1 MRGCWLSKSKA
12 ALATGLTPH
21 DFQKTYA
28 TKLKERKEGKWPEYF
43 LPEDNMTD
51 TSKAALADCM
61 EELPSDDVA
70 DIVEGILG
78 DISQGSLEGAR
89 GIPLDLDSQLQ
100 AAQLEKIKVQTKAL
114 GEKLTR
120 QRQEIW
126 NSWNEEFFPCFA
138 EAFAKVKNRL
148 IELHLDE
155 EQLKILKD
163 SIDLA
168 LGSMKTK
175 LDFMYNDWMENGLEK
190 EDNLEDD
197 LLK

>member
-12 ALATGLTPH
+12 ALATGLTAH

-78 DISQGSLEGAR
+78 DVTGQTFAATVE
-89 GIPLDLDSQLQ
+89 DQLQ
-100 AAQLEKIKVQTKAL
+100 EARLANVKARTAML
-114 GEKLTR
+114 GEKLERRKTELFSEWS
-120 QRQEIW
+120 QA
-126 NSWNEEFFPCFA
+126 FF
-138 EAFAKVKNRL
+138 EAFTEAFTKFKNEL
-148 IELHLDE
+148 IALQLTE
-155 EQLKILKD
+155 EQLSTLQEKLSLALQSLKD
-163 SIDLA
+163 KLA
-168 LGSMKTK
+168 
-175 LDFMYNDWMENGLEK
+175 FLEQDYADDK
-190 EDNLEDD
+190 DEDDD
-197 LLK
+197 LLNGDK

>member
-1 MRGCWLSKSKA
+1 MTA
-12 ALATGLTPH
+12 H

-78 DISQGSLEGAR
+78 DISHGSLEGAK

-100 AAQLEKIKVQTKAL
+100 AAQLDNIKARTKAL
-114 GEKLTR
+114 GEKLQR
-120 QRQEIW
+120 NRQELW
-126 NSWNEEFFPCFA
+126 NGWSEEFFECFSQS
-138 EAFAKVKNRL
+138 FAKLKNTL
-148 IELHLDE
+148 VSLQLDE
-155 EQLKILKD
+155 EQLQTLNEALD
-163 SIDLA
+163 SA
-168 LGSMKTK
+168 LSSMKDK
-175 LDFMYNDWMENGLEK
+175 LDFMYNDFMEKGLDDTIE
-190 EDNLEDD
+190 EDD

>member
-1 MRGCWLSKSKA
+1 MKGCWLSKSKA
-12 ALATGLTPH
+12 ALAAGMTAH
-21 DFQKTYA
+21 EFQRTYA

-100 AAQLEKIKVQTKAL
+100 AAQLDNIKARTKAL
-114 GEKLTR
+114 GEKLQR
-120 QRQEIW
+120 NRQELW
-126 NSWNEEFFPCFA
+126 NGWSQEFFECFSQS
-138 EAFAKVKNRL
+138 FAKMKNTL
-148 IELHLDE
+148 VSLQLDE
-155 EQLKILKD
+155 EQLQTLNEALD
-163 SIDLA
+163 SA
-168 LGSMKTK
+168 LSSMKDK
-175 LDFMYNDWMENGLEK
+175 LDFMYNDFMEKGLDDTIE
-190 EDNLEDD
+190 EDD

>member
-12 ALATGLTPH
+12 ALATGMTAH
-21 DFQKTYA
+21 EFQKTYA

-78 DISQGSLEGAR
+78 DISHGSLEGAQ

-126 NSWNEEFFPCFA
+126 NSWNEQFFECFSTS
-138 EAFAKVKNRL
+138 FAKVKNRL
-148 IELHLDE
+148 IELQLNE
-155 EQLKILKD
+155 EQIE
-163 SIDLA
+163 SFSEAIDNA
-168 LGSMKTK
+168 LSSMKDR
-175 LDFMYNDWMENGLEK
+175 LDFMYNDWMENGINK
-190 EDNLEDD
+190 DDNLEDD